1 MRRLLAT
8 AMWPYAK
15 LAGAMRPGLR
25 ILMYHRVADVQGY
38 DQLTVS
44 PARFERQMHH
54 LAARAQ
60 VVSLAEGLA
69 ALRAGPLRRPLV
81 AVTFDDGYLDNL
93 VHAAPILAR
102 HGIPA
107 TIFITTRFCD
117 QTLSHP
123 RYGQAAQ
130 RLHLDWDDVARL
142 AAMPGITIGSHTV
155 SHPYLPTL
163 DEAQARHEIAESRR
177 QIEAHLG
184 TPADYFCYPSGDLSA
199 RERLLVQQ
207 AGYAAAVSVAP
218 GANHAGDDLLQLK
231 RTEMTDRDDAFE
243 LELKLAGAFDP
254 MHRLLHARRQ
264 RRFAQRHAKP
274 STSMRTEP

>member
-15 LAGAMRPGLR
+15 LASAMRPGLR
-25 ILMYHRVADVQGY
+25 ILMYHRVADVQEY
-38 DQLTVS
+38 DQLTVT
-44 PARFERQMHH
+44 PARFERQMRH
-54 LAARAQ
+54 LASHER
-60 VVSLAEGLA
+60 VVSLADGLA
-69 ALRAGPLRRPLV
+69 ALRAGPLRQPLV

-93 VHAAPILAR
+93 TQAAPILAR
-102 HGIPA
+102 YNIPA
-107 TIFITTRFCD
+107 TIFVTTRFCD

-130 RLHLDWDDVARL
+130 RLHLNWDEVAQL

-163 DEAQARHEIAESRR
+163 DEAQARHEIVESRR
-177 QIEAHLG
+177 QIEARLG
-184 TPADYFCYPSGDLSA
+184 KPADYFCYPSGDLSA
-199 RERLLVQQ
+199 RERQLVQQ

-218 GANHAGDDLLQLK
+218 GANHAGCDLLQLK

-243 LELKLAGAFDP
+243 LELKLSGAFDP
-254 MHRLLHARRQ
+254 MHRVLHARRQ
-264 RRFAQRHAKP
+264 RRFAQRHVKP
-274 STSMRTEP
+274 STSMQTEP